1 MEIVICQMKV
11 QEIRFM
17 IFKCNVDNKR
27 KKAIRCS
34 GAYNTFDCMI
44 WDTYRMSSEQIVIEF
59 SSNSHRNYLFSNL
72 LSTTI
77 VDKGQYNVCK
87 STYEESLRIQ
97 LPITLNKPHLIGNQ
111 DDILV
116 NAQQKYTIKQ
126 VSGKVPYGES
136 RKLL

>member
-1 MEIVICQMKV
+1 MNKLSLNFLLIRIVT
-11 QEIRFM
+11 
-17 IFKCNVDNKR
+17 
-27 KKAIRCS
+27 
-34 GAYNTFDCMI
+34 TF
-44 WDTYRMSSEQIVIEF
+44 
-59 SSNSHRNYLFSNL
+59 FSNL

-126 VSGKVPYGES
+126 VSGKVPYGGIS
-136 RKLL
+136 QIALI